1 MNGRKFVHCSS
12 YHYTHVV
19 CPRLIFLART
29 TLTSVCLD
37 VKFSNLKGSVCV
49 PEQNIN
55 ATKRPKTVL

>member
-1 MNGRKFVHCSS
+1 MDVNS
-12 YHYTHVV
+12 YIVLHIIILTLCAHM
-19 CPRLIFLART
+19 IFLART